1 MSTENQNFHH
11 SFLGLSPSSY
21 LPPPKKKEKMKQKR
35 KKNKDHQWHTLT
47 TCPAYFSPW
56 KDSSRLLGQSIT
68 MKPCPWASPAPV
80 NTPTESVVS
89 MDESHG
95 SHLVCWSYHVLKYC
109 PVTQGDG
116 MAFDLHWECEC
127 TITSFKSPQ
136 VYSTRAALYLRICI
150 SNFKMCIMLD
160 MVVHTCN
167 AKSVG
172 GGENIMTSRATWTI

>member
-1 MSTENQNFHH
+1 MSTENQNSHH
-11 SFLGLSPSSY
+11 SFLGLSSSTY
-21 LPPPKKKEKMKQKR
+21 LPPPQEKEKMKQKR
-35 KKNKDHQWHTLT
+35 KKNKDHQWHALT

-56 KDSSRLLGQSIT
+56 KDSSQLLGQSIT

-127 TITSFKSPQ
+127 TITSFKSPPG
-136 VYSTRAALYLRICI
+136 LPCI
-150 SNFKMCIMLD
+150 LGSVFKISKCVSCWIWWYTLVMP
-160 MVVHTCN
+160 N
-167 AKSVG
+167 Q
-172 GGENIMTSRATWTI
+172 